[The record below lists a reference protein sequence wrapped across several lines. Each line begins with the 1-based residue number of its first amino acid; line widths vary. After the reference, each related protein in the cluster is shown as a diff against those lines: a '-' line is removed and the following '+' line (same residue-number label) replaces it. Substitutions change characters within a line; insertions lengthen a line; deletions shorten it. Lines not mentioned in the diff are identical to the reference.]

1 MFVLSC
7 QVLTLVL
14 EEDGTVVDSEDFFQ
28 TVPSSAALMVL
39 DKGEMWTRSKV
50 SIRLS
55 HGYWSTD
62 QSVVEPIILCCCFLD
77 NMSA

>member
-1 MFVLSC
+1 MGSGPRLSGSVTGVLCVVQAGRVFVLSC

-50 SIRLS
+50 SIRWLVI
-55 HGYWSTD
+55 D
-62 QSVVEPIILCCCFLD
+62 
-77 NMSA
+77 

>member
-1 MFVLSC
+1 MLSC

-39 DKGEMWTRSKV
+39 DKGELWTRSKV

-55 HGYWSTD
+55 HTVIDRLTSLWWNKS
-62 QSVVEPIILCCCFLD
+62 SCV
-77 NMSA
+77 